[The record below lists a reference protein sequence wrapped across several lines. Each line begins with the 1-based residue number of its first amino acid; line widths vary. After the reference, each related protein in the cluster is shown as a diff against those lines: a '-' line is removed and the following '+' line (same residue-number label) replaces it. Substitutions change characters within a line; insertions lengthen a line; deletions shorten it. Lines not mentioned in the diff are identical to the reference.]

1 MYKVFGHFQQLGEY
15 TFRTSAYM
23 QWGDSEES
31 LGCCLLLNPGS
42 ADFTKINASFK
53 SELKKNGEVSG
64 VIKPDPTMEQLA
76 IFLRTIYPD
85 TKINGRFTIYNLFT
99 LQNPKSTSA
108 IDTFEKLVSTGKII
122 SSQSVENIQK
132 IKRHP
137 WILLGWGCDKKTSQG
152 SLLKIKSL
160 WMKQIEDAGIMKFG
174 KEHKNGKGYYYHPY
188 PLIPTQRPGIIKDL
202 VDIYHNSM
210 GFLS

>member
-1 MYKVFGHFQQLGEY
+1 MYKVFGHFHQRGEY

-23 QWGDSEES
+23 QWGDLEQS

-42 ADFTKINASFK
+42 ADFTKINSSFK
-53 SELKKNGEVSG
+53 NQLKMNGEISG

-76 IFLRTIYPD
+76 ILLRNIYPD
-85 TKINGRFTIYNLFT
+85 TKKNGRLTIYNLFT
-99 LQNPKSTSA
+99 LQNSKSTSA
-108 IDTFEKLVSTGKII
+108 IDIFEKLVSTGKLIP
-122 SSQSVENIQK
+122 SESVEEIQT

-137 WILLGWGCDKKTSQG
+137 WILLGWGCDKKISQG

-174 KEHKNGKGYYYHPY
+174 KEHKNSKGYYYHPC

-202 VDIYHNSM
+202 VASYHNSIKS
-210 GFLS
+210 LS